1 MEAAETEIAIVG
13 AGAAGIAAA
22 LECAVRGI
30 ACRVIE
36 ARARTGG
43 RCWTDRTAFRLPFDI
58 GASWVHA
65 ADRGNPFAEMAL
77 ARRAGPVLDPLRR
90 ILLNREGQR
99 LGDGGELRRFQA
111 ARTVAQAAIE
121 AAPPGA
127 SLADCLPLDGP
138 WARENR
144 TFAGPWLCG
153 TNCAE
158 TDAADWASA
167 QDGNDWLLPHGHGAL
182 LQEVASGLAVTTDCA
197 LRSVQVRRDRLLLD
211 TTGGTLA
218 ARHAV
223 LTVPLGVLAA
233 EAIRFDPPLPAAL
246 LGALDDLPMGCLMKI
261 GFALKG
267 DPLGET
273 GSYYLH
279 HPVRDE
285 SGVLYLVRPAGIE
298 LGYAFVGGAAA
309 RALERAG
316 QAAAREA
323 VLDPLRHLLGAG
335 VVARTIG
342 ASIATRWGRDPWSLG
357 SYAIARPGG
366 AAARKLLNFPIHD
379 RLHLAGEANAP
390 GGWQAT
396 VGGAWLAGRAVVRRI
411 VEGAVP
417 G

>member
-1 MEAAETEIAIVG
+1 MAAAETEIAIVG

-36 ARARTGG
+36 ARSRTGG
-43 RCWTDRTAFRLPFDI
+43 RCWTDRSTFGQPFDI

-65 ADRGNPFAEMAL
+65 ADSGNPFAEIAL
-77 ARRAGPVLDPLRR
+77 ARRAAPILDPLRR
-90 ILLNREGQR
+90 VLLDADGHR
-99 LGDGGELRRFQA
+99 LGAGELRRFLA
-111 ARTVAQAAIE
+111 ARTAAKAAIE
-121 AAPPGA
+121 VAPSGA
-127 SLADCLPLDGP
+127 SLADCLPVDGL
-138 WARENR
+138 WAQENL

-153 TNCAE
+153 TNCAL

-167 QDGNDWLLPHGHGAL
+167 QDSGDWLLPNGHGAL
-182 LQEVASGLAVTTDCA
+182 LQEVACGVAVTTDCA
-197 LRSVQVRRDRLLLD
+197 LRAVEVRRDRVVLD
-211 TTGGTLA
+211 TAGGTLV
-218 ARHAV
+218 ARHLV

-233 EAIRFDPPLPAAL
+233 EAIRFDPPLPATVM
-246 LGALDDLPMGCLMKI
+246 GALDDLPMGCLMKI
-261 GFALKG
+261 GFALHG

-279 HPVRDE
+279 HPAGDE
-285 SGVLYLVRPAGIE
+285 SGVLYLVRPAGTE
-298 LGYAFVGGAAA
+298 LGYAFIGGAAA
-309 RALERAG
+309 RELEQAG

-323 VLDPLRHLLGAG
+323 MLEPLRHLLGAA

-342 ASIATRWGRDPWSLG
+342 PSAATRWGGDPWSFG

-366 AAARKLLNFPIHD
+366 SAAREKLGLPIHD

-390 GGWQAT
+390 AGWQAT
-396 VGGAWLAGRAVVRRI
+396 VAGAWLAGRAAVRRI
-411 VEGAVP
+411 AEGVTP